1 MSEEEKIRSMKDAAK
16 TWQEMAIAL
25 RDTDP
30 AGSFRC
36 FRWSEMM
43 TDAAKALEERIP
55 VETEIEGGGSTWW
68 YVCGDCHTAV
78 DSADR
83 FCRQCGRPLK
93 WK

>member
-1 MSEEEKIRSMKDAAK
+1 MSEEEKIQSMKDAAK

-43 TDAAKALEERIP
+43 TDAAVALE
-55 VETEIEGGGSTWW
+55 
-68 YVCGDCHTAV
+68 
-78 DSADR
+78 
-83 FCRQCGRPLK
+83 
-93 WK
+93 